1 VNPTESLA
9 HKSKI
14 QNPKSKIEIGNR
26 EMKKL
31 IGRKVGMTQVFDDKG
46 NVTGVTVIEAGPNYI
61 TQVKTVEKEG
71 YSAIQLGFGAVKPRR
86 LSRGELGHL
95 GQLPTDEKH
104 PKRRALGG
112 VAPVKH
118 LEEARMKEIPYKEGD
133 VLKADLFGIGE
144 FVDVSGVTKGRGFQG
159 GIKRHGFHRQKK
171 THGAS
176 DRERAP
182 GSIGAGTSPGH
193 IEKGTRM
200 PGHYGATQ
208 STSTHLRVVLVD
220 PERNLIAVSGA
231 VPGPNGG
238 IVVIKEARK

>member
-1 VNPTESLA
+1 
-9 HKSKI
+9 
-14 QNPKSKIEIGNR
+14 
-26 EMKKL
+26 
-31 IGRKVGMTQVFDDKG
+31 MTQLFDEKG
-46 NVTGVTVIEAGPNYI
+46 NVTGVTVIEAGPNYV

-71 YSAIQLGFGAVKPRR
+71 YSAVQLGFGEVKPKQIT
-86 LSRGELGHL
+86 RGELGHL
-95 GQLPTDEKH
+95 GQLGTNARH
-104 PKRRALGG
+104 PKRRAISGL
-112 VAPVKH
+112 VPVKH
-118 LEEARMKEIPYKEGD
+118 LHELRTKDVTQKEGD
-133 VLKADLFGIGE
+133 ILKADVFTVGE
-144 FVDVSGVTKGRGFQG
+144 FVDVSGVSKGRGFAG

-200 PGHYGATQ
+200 AGHYGAAQ
-208 STSTHLRVVLVD
+208 ITSGHLKILLVD
-220 PERNLIAVSGA
+220 AERNLIAVSGA